1 MDALLAARLQM
12 TVSFVFHIVFA
23 CIGMTM
29 PWLMFVAEWK
39 WIKTGK
45 QVYLDLAK
53 AWTRGV
59 AIFFAVGAVSGTVL
73 SFELGLL
80 WPGFMK
86 HAGAIIGMPFSWE
99 GTAFFMEA
107 IALGVFLYGRGRV
120 NNTVHLLSGLV
131 VGIAGVIS
139 GIFVVAANAWM
150 NSPAGFDWVSGQAI
164 NIDPFTAMFNRAWF
178 HEALHMTFA
187 AFASTCF
194 AVAGIH
200 AYMLLRN
207 KANDFHR
214 KAIRIAMAFGAVS
227 AIIQPLTGDIAAKR
241 VAELQPVKLAA
252 MESLFKTSQPASLI
266 IGGIPDEEMETVKYG
281 IHIPG
286 ALSFLAHGD
295 FNAEVQGLDKV
306 DRENRPPVAI
316 VHFAFQIMVLM
327 GILMM
332 LAGIMYLIFS
342 FKWKENLEKRWW
354 LKMLFWLTP
363 VGFIAVDAGWIVTEV
378 GRQPWII
385 YEIMKT
391 KDAVS
396 PMPGLQFSLYTVT
409 LIYLALTFIVFWLMR
424 RQIMV
429 INENPQIL
437 NDHD

>member
-1 MDALLAARLQM
+1 MEDLLAARLQM

-29 PWLMFVAEWK
+29 PWLMFLAEWK
-39 WIKTGK
+39 WIKTGQK
-45 QVYLDLAK
+45 VYLDLAK
-53 AWTRGV
+53 AWARGV

-80 WPGFMK
+80 WPNFMK

-99 GTAFFMEA
+99 GTAFFLEA

-120 NNTVHLLSGLV
+120 SQRVHLLSGLV
-131 VGIAGVIS
+131 VGIAGVVS

-164 NIDPFTAMFNRAWF
+164 NIDPFKAMFNKAWF
-178 HEALHMTFA
+178 HQALHMTIA

-194 AVAGIH
+194 AVAGVH
-200 AYMLLRN
+200 AYMLLRYKN
-207 KANDFHR
+207 NEFHR
-214 KAIRIAMAFGAVS
+214 KAVRIALAFGAVS
-227 AIIQPLTGDIAAKR
+227 AILQPLSGDYSAKR

-252 MESLFKTSQPASLI
+252 MESLFETSKPASLV
-266 IGGIPDEEMETVKYG
+266 IGGIPDVEEEKVRYG
-281 IHIPG
+281 IHIPKV
-286 ALSFLAHGD
+286 LSFLAHGD
-295 FNAEVQGLDKV
+295 FNAEVQGLDKTPK
-306 DRENRPPVAI
+306 ENWPPVAI
-316 VHFAFQIMVLM
+316 VHYAFQIMVFMGVLM
-327 GILMM
+327 MGAGIL
-332 LAGIMYLIFS
+332 YLIFN
-342 FKWKENLEKRWW
+342 FKWKGNLEKRWW
-354 LKMLFWLTP
+354 LKTLVWLTP
-363 VGFIAVDAGWIVTEV
+363 VGFIAVEAGWIVTEV

-385 YEIMKT
+385 YGIMKT

-409 LIYLALTFIVFWLMR
+409 LIYLILTFLVFWLMR

-429 INENPQIL
+429 IHENPQIL
-437 NDHD
+437 YDHD